1 MAEEFCAKYGVYDD
15 EVFEDEDEDGREV
28 FDNIEGQ
35 DVDRGVIED
44 PERLGEKWGEDGLS
58 FT

>member
-44 PERLGEKWGEDGLS
+44 PER
-58 FT
+58 

>member
-15 EVFEDEDEDGREV
+15 EVFEDEDGREV

-35 DVDRGVIED
+35 EADRGVIED
-44 PERLGEKWGEDGLS
+44 PERLGEKWGGGLS